1 MGASYDRGLR
11 KWRRDPQSK
20 LTRETGHI
28 RKFWIGLEM
37 GLNSGRS
44 RSLDSLHRSSA
55 SKYVCICGHAPI
67 YTYAHIHIC
76 TCMPQTQIHM
86 HTMKKQKFPHERM
99 KLPTSLNCHPSE
111 PVHFVAVPSNERD
124 AQAFMPDT
132 LVLKKTH
139 PWMFESWAEP
149 TPFFIKYPL
158 FEKKNGWQT
167 NDGCLDWGIWKTF
180 SCGWTEQGCRFKES
194 NRQYLLS
201 LRKLTFSSLLGFG
214 KFVCILYQSWSSQER
229 ETT

>member
-1 MGASYDRGLR
+1 MAASYDPGLR

-67 YTYAHIHIC
+67 YMYTHTHIC
-76 TCMPQTQIHM
+76 TCMPQTQTHM
-86 HTMKKQKFPHERM
+86 HKMKKQKFPYERM
-99 KLPTSLNCHPSE
+99 KLPTSLNRHPSE

-124 AQAFMPDT
+124 AQVFMPDT
-132 LVLKKTH
+132 LVLKETH

-158 FEKKNGWQT
+158 FEKKKWLADKWWLSGLGYMENIFLWM
-167 NDGCLDWGIWKTF
+167 
-180 SCGWTEQGCRFKES
+180 
-194 NRQYLLS
+194 NRAWLS
-201 LRKLTFSSLLGFG
+201 LQG
-214 KFVCILYQSWSSQER
+214 KQSTVFVVIAKTHVFKPIRIWEICMHIVSVMV
-229 ETT
+229 